1 MNTTEQKEKN
11 LSTEEILTE
20 KLDWL
25 LKTLSDSQ
33 TTAYNSTT
41 LLIELSKFLEKWHET
56 CEEVN
61 TKHQKLSQEI
71 ILIRELL
78 ISTEV
83 KQSRLDE
90 KLEILLKIIANQ
102 SEQLTQINQVLKSM
116 ELNNSYH
123 QSSQQ
128 VNQKTSSDSDL
139 VPLPIDAYKGFF

>member
-1 MNTTEQKEKN
+1 M
-11 LSTEEILTE
+11 
-20 KLDWL
+20 
-25 LKTLSDSQ
+25 
-33 TTAYNSTT
+33 
-41 LLIELSKFLEKWHET
+41 
-56 CEEVN
+56 
-61 TKHQKLSQEI
+61 
-71 ILIRELL
+71 